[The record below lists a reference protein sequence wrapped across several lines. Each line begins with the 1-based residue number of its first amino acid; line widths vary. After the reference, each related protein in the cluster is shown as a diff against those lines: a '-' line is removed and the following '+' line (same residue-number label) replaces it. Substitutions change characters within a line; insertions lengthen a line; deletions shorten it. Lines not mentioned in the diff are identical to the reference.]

1 MTHRQAFGMGFVPI
15 FALWAMAGERTLDE
29 LLNGLIEPVVEGLG
43 FRLWGIERLSRGKHT
58 GLKVYIDAE
67 AGISVDDCARVSR
80 QISSLLD
87 VEDPIPGE
95 YILEVSSPGMD
106 RRLFTKAQFEE
117 FAGVLVHISL
127 RRAYEGRK
135 RYKGLLAGLEGDDVI
150 LRTDEEEEFLFPLE
164 QVERANVIP
173 EV

>member
-58 GLKVYIDAE
+58 ALKVYIDAE

-117 FAGVLVHISL
+117 FAGVLVRISL

>member
-1 MTHRQAFGMGFVPI
+1 M
-15 FALWAMAGERTLDE
+15 DE
-29 LLNGLIEPVVEGLG
+29 LLKGLIEPIVEGLG
-43 FRLWGIERLSRGKHT
+43 CRLWGIERLSRGKST
-58 GLKVYIDAE
+58 ALKVYIDAD
-67 AGISVDDCARVSR
+67 AGISVEDCARVSR

-117 FAGVLVHISL
+117 FAGVPVRISL
-127 RRAYEGRK
+127 RGPYEGKK
-135 RYKGLLAGLEGDDVI
+135 RYTGLLAGLDGDDVI
-150 LRTDEEEEFLFPLE
+150 LRTDGEEEFLFPLE

-173 EV
+173 KV

>member
-1 MTHRQAFGMGFVPI
+1 MDG
-15 FALWAMAGERTLDE
+15 AGEKTLDE
-29 LLNGLIEPVVEGLG
+29 LLKGLIEPVVEGLG
-43 FRLWGIERLSRGKHT
+43 CKLWGIERLSRDKQT
-58 GLKVYIDAE
+58 ALKVYIDAE
-67 AGISVDDCARVSR
+67 AGISVGDCAKVSR

-117 FAGVLVHISL
+117 FAGVLVRISL
-127 RRAYEGRK
+127 RHAYEGRK
-135 RYKGLLAGLEGDDVI
+135 RYKGLLAGLDGDDVI

>member
-1 MTHRQAFGMGFVPI
+1 MTHRHAFGMGLVPI
-15 FALWAMAGERTLDE
+15 FALWTMAGERTLDE

-58 GLKVYIDAE
+58 ALKVYIDAD

-106 RRLFTKAQFEE
+106 RRLFTRAQFEE
-117 FAGVLVHISL
+117 FAGVLVRISL
-127 RRAYEGRK
+127 RHSYEGRK
-135 RYKGLLAGLEGDDVI
+135 RYTGLLAGLEGDDVI
-150 LRTDEEEEFLFPLE
+150 LRTDEDEEFLFPLE
-164 QVERANVIP
+164 QIERANVIP